1 MSQTR
6 PGRRTTL
13 ADVAAR
19 AGVSRATASRALSG
33 DRRISEPTRD
43 TVRDAAEALE
53 YVPNAAARSLR
64 ARTTRALGLLL
75 SDLSDPVH
83 GQVAGGFELAAAQAG
98 YTVVMVAGSGVAEHE
113 RRALTLF
120 VERGLDGFCIAS
132 SELDPRVAVGR
143 AGSTPLVIVQPDH
156 PSVLAAPGRLPPG
169 TIRTDDASG
178 IEQAVHHLLECGYR
192 DIAYLGAG
200 TRATNVLRGR
210 TAERVLREESDRPMR
225 VLGVDADAWV
235 DPAALADALGPE
247 IPEAVVCYDD
257 KLALALLDGL
267 RSRALDVPG
276 DVAVVGYDGIP
287 FAAISNPR
295 LTTVATPAS
304 EMGRLAAEALLGALG
319 SGRMP
324 DPVVLPVELVV
335 RESSVPA
342 PRPRARLVRVASA
355 KVSPTAGSAAPASG
369 KPLVPAGRV

>member
-1 MSQTR
+1 M
-6 PGRRTTL
+6 
-13 ADVAAR
+13 AAR

-64 ARTTRALGLLL
+64 ARTARALGLLL

-83 GQVAGGFELAAAQAG
+83 GQVAGFELAAGQAG

-132 SELDPRVAVGR
+132 SELDPRVAVDR

-178 IEQAVHHLLECGYR
+178 IEQAVHHLLDCGYR

-200 TRATNVLRGR
+200 TRATNILRGR

-225 VLGVDADAWV
+225 VLGVGADAWV

-247 IPEAVVCYDD
+247 YPGGRR
-257 KLALALLDGL
+257 LL
-267 RSRALDVPG
+267 
-276 DVAVVGYDGIP
+276 
-287 FAAISNPR
+287 
-295 LTTVATPAS
+295 
-304 EMGRLAAEALLGALG
+304 
-319 SGRMP
+319 
-324 DPVVLPVELVV
+324 
-335 RESSVPA
+335 
-342 PRPRARLVRVASA
+342 
-355 KVSPTAGSAAPASG
+355 
-369 KPLVPAGRV
+369 